1 MSENNSFLKGE
12 KHMKFLIPT
21 HLQNIYH
28 LDMDKSEPDFL
39 TGRIKCTCGC
49 VSFQIRHNHDETP
62 FECTAENLAKIF
74 ERITDPDEVCYSMMV
89 RAECMD
95 CGKDLLLLDAAVH
108 GYDGFVCHDGTSAPD
123 SELKTRIC
131 PTCGKA
137 HFAVT
142 MTIEPEDYEQ
152 FQEEVVTEY
161 PDEFKPSD
169 FVDAFNWMTISL
181 RCTHC
186 GHSDNGWID
195 MELS

>member
-49 VSFQIRHNHDETP
+49 VSFRMLHNNDEDR
-62 FECTAENLAKIF
+62 EHSLMLKLICT
-74 ERITDPDEVCYSMMV
+74 
-89 RAECMD
+89 D
-95 CGKDLLLLDAAVH
+95 CEKEWLLLDEATQ